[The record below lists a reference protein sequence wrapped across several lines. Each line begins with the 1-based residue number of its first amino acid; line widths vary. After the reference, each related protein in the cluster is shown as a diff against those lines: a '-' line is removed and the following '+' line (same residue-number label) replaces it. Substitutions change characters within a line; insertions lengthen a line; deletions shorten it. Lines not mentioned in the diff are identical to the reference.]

1 MKIENTMYS
10 AYTDEVRRWYATI
23 GRKGG
28 SKKKLSS
35 EEAQKMAQ
43 KRWANKPGKE

>member
-1 MKIENTMYS
+1 MNIENTMYS

-28 SKKKLSS
+28 LKKKLSS